1 MNEHIDGMRVPGEA
15 ELRLALRGLRTTSA
29 DDGLLPL
36 RSRQFG
42 TVRCGLY
49 APITWQTDGHARAS
63 GHQWHVR
70 QRGAESKQIVV
81 GQRIH
86 HSNADALRF
95 QFRDA
100 ISDGVHALGHTAVI
114 DQAYL
119 ALALGL

>member
-1 MNEHIDGMRVPGEA
+1 M
-15 ELRLALRGLRTTSA
+15 
-29 DDGLLPL
+29 
-36 RSRQFG
+36 
-42 TVRCGLY
+42 
-49 APITWQTDGHARAS
+49 QTNCHARAC

-86 HSNADALRF
+86 HGNTDALRF
-95 QFRDA
+95 QFSDA
-100 ISDGVHALGHTAVI
+100 IIDGVYTLGHTAVI